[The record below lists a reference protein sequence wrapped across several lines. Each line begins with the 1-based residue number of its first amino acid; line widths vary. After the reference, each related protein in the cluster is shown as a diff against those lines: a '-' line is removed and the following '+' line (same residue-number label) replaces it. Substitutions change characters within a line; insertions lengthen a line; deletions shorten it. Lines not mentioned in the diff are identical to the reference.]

1 METQKKIREMEID
14 NDMKI
19 EVVENAFM
27 LMVKYNIQGSYSRNY
42 INLSDLCLRLD
53 LNRLFTEF
61 DNHQE
66 TFNLTQVHFCASN
79 FILISGTRFFCSG
92 AENALFSSKFIII
105 IEK

>member
-66 TFNLTQVHFCASN
+66 TFNLTQVHLVPAPLFLYLQWCKKCN
-79 FILISGTRFFCSG
+79 FFEQI
-92 AENALFSSKFIII
+92 
-105 IEK
+105 

>member
-42 INLSDLCLRLD
+42 INLSDFYLRLD
-53 LNRLFTEF
+53 LNKKF
-61 DNHQE
+61 
-66 TFNLTQVHFCASN
+66 SN
-79 FILISGTRFFCSG
+79 
-92 AENALFSSKFIII
+92 I
-105 IEK
+105 IEKNTGTASSKGAIWDEVY